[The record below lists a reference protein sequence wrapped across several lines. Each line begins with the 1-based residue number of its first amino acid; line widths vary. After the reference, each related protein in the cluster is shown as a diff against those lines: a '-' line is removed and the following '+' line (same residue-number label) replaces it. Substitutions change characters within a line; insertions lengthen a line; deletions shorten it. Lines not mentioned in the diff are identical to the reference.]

1 VRSFTGGTIQPRETF
16 DPLVLLALVGGF
28 FVVVAVAALLAIAAA
43 RRVDIAR
50 TLRTSGEG

>member
-1 VRSFTGGTIQPRETF
+1 
-16 DPLVLLALVGGF
+16 VLLALVGGF